1 VTSVSPPAPGRSA
14 DFDADCARHSE
25 FWRTPGLDRD
35 AARAARTRFLAVHA
49 EPLYARLTQG
59 YTRFLR
65 VEQVAYDAAGL
76 VPGLAPTRAQ
86 VADESARLQRD
97 KQGLEIDQGILVS
110 ALLADPRCG
119 RHLCHAML
127 LPRPEALARLP
138 ELERDGRV
146 DLGAAEVVRAGR
158 AAHVIQK
165 NPRHL
170 NAEDDGTLAAA
181 EVAVDLALL
190 DPGTEVCVLRGGP
203 VQSGKHA
210 GRRVFGSGINLTHL
224 YHGRIPFLWYLE
236 RDLGVVAK
244 IYRGIAREDA
254 PPDDVAGNTRE
265 KLWIAAVEGFAIGGH
280 CQYLLVMDHVIA
292 GDDAY
297 MTLPARKEG
306 IIPGA
311 ANLRLPRFTGDRI
324 ARQAVMAELRIDC
337 ASPEGRMICD
347 EIVAPAD
354 MDAAIARAVERLT
367 GSGVVS
373 AAANRRAFRLAQEPL
388 DVFRSYMAMYALE
401 QAYCH
406 FSPALIAN
414 LERNWNAKARK
425 PV

>member
-1 VTSVSPPAPGRSA
+1 MQDHSAPWQSAASP
-14 DFDADCARHSE
+14 DE
-25 FWRTPGLDRD
+25 
-35 AARAARTRFLAVHA
+35 ARAARKRYLATHARTLYRQLTRD
-49 EPLYARLTQG
+49 
-59 YTRFLR
+59 YTRLLR
-65 VEQVAYDAAGL
+65 VDDLAYAAADL

-86 VADESARLQRD
+86 VAAESARLQRD
-97 KQGLEIDQGILVS
+97 KQGIEIDQGILVS
-110 ALLADPRCG
+110 AFLADPVAG

-127 LPRPEALARLP
+127 LPKPESLARLADF
-138 ELERDGRV
+138 ERDGRV
-146 DLGAAEVVRAGR
+146 DLGAAEVVRDGKAS
-158 AAHVIQK
+158 HVVQK

-181 EVAVDLALL
+181 ETAVDLALL
-190 DPGTEVCVLRGGP
+190 DPRSEVCVLRGGP
-203 VQSGKHA
+203 VEAGRHA

-224 YHGRIPFLWYLE
+224 YYGKIPFLWYLE

-244 IYRGIAREDA
+244 IYRGLAREDA
-254 PPDDVAGNTRE
+254 APDDVAGNTRE

-292 GDDAY
+292 DDDAY

-311 ANLRLPRFTGDRI
+311 ANLRLPRFVGDRI
-324 ARQAVMAELRIDC
+324 ARQAVMAERRIEC
-337 ASPEGRMICD
+337 ASPEGRLICD
-347 EIVAPAD
+347 EIAAAPSG
-354 MDAAIARAVERLT
+354 MDAAITGAVERLT

-388 DVFRSYMAMYALE
+388 DVFRQYMALYALE

-414 LERNWNAKARK
+414 LERHWNAKARK